1 MNILI
6 FHKKI
11 LGNNDDCNRFDFD
24 PRQIKKLL
32 EDHLKCKYDNNQI
45 LCDIVNLI
53 LLDEYTHAWQGH
65 SWNWNKCLKW
75 VT

>member
-24 PRQIKKLL
+24 PGQIKKLL
-32 EDHLKCKYDNNQI
+32 EDHLKYKCDNNQI
-45 LCDIVNLI
+45 L
-53 LLDEYTHAWQGH
+53 
-65 SWNWNKCLKW
+65 
-75 VT
+75 